1 MYSKATALLGLLGA
15 VTASE
20 TGNPEFVG
28 EAQCFSDRVPHTVDA
43 WRAAADNIAAA
54 RDYALACCDVN
65 PYDGEPLDESK
76 INQNDDL
83 YIQFVAQELALNKL
97 CKRKL
102 GILFDQ
108 QQAKFTKSGGTETP
122 EVTVA
127 KVEKD
132 IGNAQ
137 NPRSPAQTVAVA
149 AQSLRKFRNLKAMV
163 MILQPANVTTFGRYC
178 YYGCWCLPAGQHNL
192 SSGFGAPV
200 DPIDEVCKE
209 FALCYKCLDID
220 FAGQCDPDKV
230 GYMWARNYVNDV
242 VVDVTCKNDPT
253 INSNHRCAR
262 YVCECDRILAVGFG
276 LYHWRWNINFHAR
289 WGSFDRMANCFP
301 RNGNYRQDACCG
313 GYGTASDEWGQ
324 SHVAMRRPYATT
336 NPSTACCQDVFYYD
350 FLSEECCLDSNGD
363 YGITAIGDCV
373 SAGGSTVAPDA

>member
-28 EAQCFSDRVPHTVDA
+28 EAACFAQRVPHDVDG
-43 WRAAADNIAAA
+43 WRAIADDITAA

-102 GILFDQ
+102 GIVFDKERAQ
-108 QQAKFTKSGGTETP
+108 MTKSGRVPSFAESEEDARA
-122 EVTVA
+122 EVGD
-127 KVEKD
+127 E
-132 IGNAQ
+132 N
-137 NPRSPAQTVAVA
+137 SPAASVAQA
-149 AQSLRKFRNLKAMV
+149 AKLLKKFRNLKAMV